1 MAARPCAAHRL
12 AKNWVFHQ
20 PVRTHIASAL
30 LALLAVACATGTAA
44 DNPPER
50 YGYRVISEYAHDPQ
64 AFTQGLVYYRGFL
77 YESTG
82 RYGASSIRKV
92 EMETGK
98 VVAQRALPARF
109 FGEGL
114 TVAGDR
120 LIQLTWRE
128 ATGFVY
134 DPESLELLA
143 TFHYPTEGWGL
154 AYDGAWLLMSD
165 GSATLY
171 RLDPETFGIVGT
183 LEVRDAGVPVRRLNE
198 LEFIEGSLYANV
210 WQEDRIAKIDPAS
223 GRVVAWI
230 DLGGLLKNGASAA
243 GVLNG
248 IAFEPSSRRILVTGK
263 LWPKLFA
270 IDIVSD

>member
-1 MAARPCAAHRL
+1 M
-12 AKNWVFHQ
+12 
-20 PVRTHIASAL
+20 
-30 LALLAVACATGTAA
+30 
-44 DNPPER
+44 
-50 YGYRVISEYAHDPQ
+50 
-64 AFTQGLVYYRGFL
+64 
-77 YESTG
+77 
-82 RYGASSIRKV
+82 
-92 EMETGK
+92 
-98 VVAQRALPARF
+98 VAQRALPARF

-183 LEVRDAGVPVRRLNE
+183 LEVRDAGVPVGRLNE

-210 WQEDRIAKIDPAS
+210 WQEERIAKIDPAS
-223 GRVVAWI
+223 GRVIAWI
-230 DLGGLLKNGASAA
+230 NLGGLAREGAPDA

-248 IAFEPSSRRILVTGK
+248 IAFDDASRRLLVTGK

-270 IDIVSD
+270 IDIVMN

>member
-1 MAARPCAAHRL
+1 VTTPL
-12 AKNWVFHQ
+12 AESGSGSEI
-20 PVRTHIASAL
+20 RAIIASAT
-30 LALLAVACATGTAA
+30 LALLAIACAAA
-44 DNPPER
+44 DER
-50 YGYRVISEYAHDPQ
+50 AAVLGYRVVAEYAHDTQ
-64 AFTQGLVYYRGFL
+64 AFTQGLVFYRGFL

-82 RYGASSIRKV
+82 RYGVSSVRKL
-92 EMETGK
+92 ELDTAK
-98 VVAQRALPARF
+98 VVAQRRLPARY

-128 ATGFVY
+128 HTGFVY
-134 DPESLELLA
+134 DLESLELIE

-154 AYDGAWLLMSD
+154 AYDGAWLHMSD
-165 GSATLY
+165 GSATIY
-171 RLDPETFGIVGT
+171 RLDPETFGIVAK
-183 LEVRDAGVPVRRLNE
+183 LEIRDAEGPVHRLNE
-198 LEFIEGSLYANV
+198 LEFIGGFLYANV

>member
-1 MAARPCAAHRL
+1 MPLIEVTATLKENKSRSTVRARLLSAL
-12 AKNWVFHQ
+12 
-20 PVRTHIASAL
+20 IAL
-30 LALLAVACATGTAA
+30 LAIACTAA
-44 DNPPER
+44 TPAETAPPR
-50 YGYRVISEYAHDPQ
+50 YGYRVISEYPHDRE

-82 RYGASSIRKV
+82 RYGASAIRKI
-92 EMETGK
+92 ELATGK
-98 VVAQRALPARF
+98 VVAERALPHRY

-128 ATGFVY
+128 GTGFVY
-134 DPESLELLA
+134 DPESFDLIG

-165 GSATLY
+165 GSARLY
-171 RLDPETFGIVGT
+171 RLDPETFGIVGK
-183 LEVRDAGVPVRRLNE
+183 LDVHDANGPVERLNE
-198 LEFIEGSLYANV
+198 LEFVEGFLYANV
-210 WQEDRIAKIDPAS
+210 WRKDRIAKIDPAS

-230 DLGGLLKNGASAA
+230 DLRGLLDNPEPGA

-248 IAFEPSSRRILVTGK
+248 IAFEPTARRFLVTGK

-270 IDIVSD
+270 IDIVKR